1 MTGSVQCPPVSS
13 EQILTFDLF
22 SLLGFYE
29 LSDGAS
35 GSLSNSS
42 HSVFSECFCSTADA
56 EGYFLSTGTL
66 TQFEQEVIT
75 QSAKCFLSALTSYLS
90 VVRATLP
97 TLTTHTNRMRRVV
110 CEILMKF
117 SEAWDRISNFEP
129 SSLPADQW
137 MLTSFSLSDSTWKTS
152 FR

>member
-13 EQILTFDLF
+13 EQIMTFDLF
-22 SLLGFYE
+22 SPLGFYE

-66 TQFEQEVIT
+66 TQFEQEVVT
-75 QSAKCFLSALTSYLS
+75 QSAKCFPSALTSYLS
-90 VVRATLP
+90 VVRATLSTP
-97 TLTTHTNRMRRVV
+97 TTHTNRKRRAV
-110 CEILMKF
+110 C
-117 SEAWDRISNFEP
+117 
-129 SSLPADQW
+129 
-137 MLTSFSLSDSTWKTS
+137 
-152 FR
+152 